1 MDATDRHLINR
12 LQDGFPVV
20 ERPYAAVATELG
32 LAEADV
38 IARVGRLLANGT
50 LSRFGPL
57 FDAERMGAVARN
69 YTNVTGM
76 AREGDGRWRLDLLRG
91 LGQPGQERL
100 IDRRCAGRRVWF
112 LWRCVLAELGDT
124 VCGEL
129 NEAVLDELHDV
140 ILVACPGLGPER
152 DGQDHQV
159 HHQRDPEGPGPGVLT
174 RRWAWH
180 AASSS

>member
-57 FDAERMGAVARN
+57 FDAERMGGAFTLAAMAVPEERFEEVAAIVGAFPEVAHNYARDHALN
-69 YTNVTGM
+69 MWFVVATE
-76 AREGDGRWRLDLLRG
+76 RPGRVA
-91 LGQPGQERL
+91 E
-100 IDRRCAGRRVWF
+100 
-112 LWRCVLAELGDT
+112 VLANIEAATGLTVIDLPKEEEFFLG
-124 VCGEL
+124 L
-129 NEAVLDELHDV
+129 R
-140 ILVACPGLGPER
+140 LVA
-152 DGQDHQV
+152 
-159 HHQRDPEGPGPGVLT
+159 
-174 RRWAWH
+174 
-180 AASSS
+180 